1 MKIVFSM
8 AAVAGV
14 LYGFG
19 VGTVVAV
26 ATPYLERTCRF
37 TAVQMSTIV
46 AAAMIAS
53 GVTTFLGGPMAE
65 LWGRRRSIAW
75 AAFGYA
81 LGTPLICFSGG
92 SYALIMCG
100 LAVQG
105 LAMGQHG
112 VVVPLYL
119 AEVLPPAV
127 RGRGAGVFQLFI
139 IGGILLSGLV
149 GLVSAYVFGAADAA
163 STPTETC
170 ALAWQCIFAVVA
182 VPALALFAM
191 GWFLPESPTWL
202 AKRANPGKN
211 GVRREAE
218 RGSRGSGTPGG
229 GTLLRRRYVLPFLVV
244 VALLSCQQGMGM
256 NSLLGYSVKIFG
268 ASGLVGAFAN
278 WADLSFKIVMLAMTA
293 LACALVD
300 GMGRR
305 FLLRVGTA
313 GCAIGLAGIAATF
326 FALDSG
332 LVRAS
337 AASGVAV
344 TACTTVFVAS
354 YALGPGVCVWLVM
367 TELLPGRIR
376 AVGLGAALLF
386 DYGISAGLQS
396 VFLPFTQRFGFWPFF
411 AITASA
417 GVAYYLLSTFCIPE
431 TKGKTLEEIE
441 EYFK

>member
-1 MKIVFSM
+1 MKVVFSM

-26 ATPYLERTCRF
+26 ATPYLERTCQF
-37 TAVQMSTIV
+37 TPVQMSTVV

-65 LWGRRRSIAW
+65 LWGRRRSITW

-92 SYALIMCG
+92 SYALIVCG

-127 RGRGAGVFQLFI
+127 RGRGAGVFQMFI

-149 GLVSAYVFGAADAA
+149 GLAAAYAFGAADAS

-170 ALAWQCIFAVVA
+170 ALAWQCIFGVVA

-191 GWFLPESPTWL
+191 GWLLPESPTWL
-202 AKRANPGKN
+202 AKRANAPRKGA
-211 GVRREAE
+211 RREAE
-218 RGSRGSGTPGG
+218 RASPGG
-229 GTLLRRRYVLPFLVV
+229 GPLLRKRYVLPFLVV

-278 WADLSFKIVMLAMTA
+278 WADLSFKLVMLAMTA
-293 LACALVD
+293 VACALVD
-300 GMGRR
+300 RKGRR

-313 GCAIGLAGIAATF
+313 GCAIGLVGIVATF
-326 FALDSG
+326 FALDHG

-337 AASGVAV
+337 AASGVVV
-344 TACTTVFVAS
+344 TACTTIFVAA

-386 DYGISAGLQS
+386 DYSISAGLQS
-396 VFLPFTQRFGFWPFF
+396 AFLPFTQRFGFWPFF
-411 AITASA
+411 AIMASA
-417 GVAYYLLSTFCIPE
+417 AVAYFLLSTFCIPE

>member
-1 MKIVFSM
+1 MKMVFSM

-26 ATPYLERTCRF
+26 ATPYLERTCQF

-65 LWGRRRSIAW
+65 LWGRRRSITW

-92 SYALIMCG
+92 SYALIVCG

-127 RGRGAGVFQLFI
+127 RGRGAGVFQLSL

-149 GLVSAYVFGAADAA
+149 GLAAAYVFGAADDA
-163 STPTETC
+163 STSIETC
-170 ALAWQCIFAVVA
+170 ALAWKCIFAVVA
-182 VPALALFAM
+182 VPAILLFAM
-191 GWFLPESPTWL
+191 GRFLPESPEWL
-202 AKRANPGKN
+202 AKRSNMQNKS
-211 GVRREAE
+211 VRREAE
-218 RGSRGSGTPGG
+218 RELSGDGS
-229 GTLLRRRYVLPFLVV
+229 LLRKRYVVPFLVV

-268 ASGLVGAFAN
+268 VSGLTGAFAN
-278 WADLSFKIVMLAMTA
+278 WADLSFKLVMLVMTA

-300 GMGRR
+300 RKGRR
-305 FLLRVGTA
+305 FLLRIGTA
-313 GCAIGLAGIAATF
+313 GCAIGLVGIVATF
-326 FALDSG
+326 FALDHG
-332 LVRAS
+332 LIRAS
-337 AASGVAV
+337 AASGVVV
-344 TACTTVFVAS
+344 TACTTIFVAA

-411 AITASA
+411 AIMASA
-417 GVAYYLLSTFCIPE
+417 AVAYFMLATFCIPE
-431 TKGKTLEEIE
+431 TKGRTLEEIE

>member
-1 MKIVFSM
+1 MKIVFAM

-26 ATPYLERTCRF
+26 ATPYLERTCSF
-37 TAVQMSTIV
+37 TPVQMSTIV

-53 GVTTFLGGPMAE
+53 GVTTFLGGPIAE
-65 LWGRRRSIAW
+65 LWGRRRSIVW

-81 LGTPLICFSGG
+81 LGTPLICLSGG
-92 SYALIMCG
+92 SYALIVCG
-100 LAVQG
+100 LAIQG

-127 RGRGAGVFQLFI
+127 RGRGAGVFQMFL
-139 IGGILLSGLV
+139 IGGILVSGLV
-149 GLVSAYVFGAADAA
+149 GLAAAYVFGAADVA
-163 STPTETC
+163 STSAEAC
-170 ALAWQCIFAVVA
+170 ALAWKCIFAVVA

-191 GWFLPESPTWL
+191 GWCLPESPTWL
-202 AKRANPGKN
+202 AKRANASKKD
-211 GVRREAE
+211 VHQRES
-218 RGSRGSGTPGG
+218 GSSGG
-229 GTLLRRRYVLPFLVV
+229 GSLLRKRYVLPFLVV

-278 WADLSFKIVMLAMTA
+278 WADLSFKVVMLAMTA

-300 GMGRR
+300 RKGRR
-305 FLLRVGTA
+305 FLLRIGTA
-313 GCAIGLAGIAATF
+313 GCAIGLVGIVATF
-326 FALDSG
+326 FALDHG

-337 AASGVAV
+337 AASGVVV
-344 TACTTVFVAS
+344 TACTTLFVAA

-376 AVGLGAALLF
+376 AVGLGVALLF

-411 AITASA
+411 AIMALA
-417 GVAYYLLSTFCIPE
+417 AVAYFLLATFGIPE
-431 TKGKTLEEIE
+431 TKGKPLEEIE

>member
-1 MKIVFSM
+1 MKVVFSM

-26 ATPYLERTCRF
+26 ATPYLERTCQF
-37 TAVQMSTIV
+37 TPVQMSTIV

-65 LWGRRRSIAW
+65 LWGRRRSITW

-92 SYALIMCG
+92 SYALIVCG
-100 LAVQG
+100 LAIQG

-119 AEVLPPAV
+119 AEVLPPDV
-127 RGRGAGVFQLFI
+127 RGRGAGVFQMCI
-139 IGGILLSGLV
+139 IGGILVSGLV
-149 GLVSAYVFGAADAA
+149 GLAAAYAFGVADAA
-163 STPTETC
+163 STSTETC
-170 ALAWQCIFAVVA
+170 ALAWKCIFAVVA

-202 AKRANPGKN
+202 AERSNAPKK
-211 GVRREAE
+211 GVCREVAA
-218 RGSRGSGTPGG
+218 GSPDGGS
-229 GTLLRRRYVLPFLVV
+229 LLRRRYVVPFLVV

-256 NSLLGYSVKIFG
+256 NSMLGYSVKIFG

-278 WADLSFKIVMLAMTA
+278 WADLSFKLVMLVMTA
-293 LACALVD
+293 IACVLVD
-300 GMGRR
+300 RKGRR
-305 FLLRVGTA
+305 FLLRIGTA
-313 GCAIGLAGIAATF
+313 GCAIGLVGIVATF
-326 FALDSG
+326 FAIDHG

-337 AASGVAV
+337 SASGIMV
-344 TACTTVFVAS
+344 TACTTVFVAA

-367 TELLPGRIR
+367 TELLPSRIR

-411 AITASA
+411 AIMASA
-417 GVAYYLLSTFCIPE
+417 AVAYFMLSTFFIPE

>member
-1 MKIVFSM
+1 MKVVFAM

-26 ATPYLERTCRF
+26 ATPYLERTCLF
-37 TAVQMSTIV
+37 TPVQMSTIV

-53 GVTTFLGGPMAE
+53 GVTTFLGGPIAE
-65 LWGRRRSIAW
+65 LWGRRRSITW

-92 SYALIMCG
+92 SYALIVCG
-100 LAVQG
+100 LAIQG

-127 RGRGAGVFQLFI
+127 RGRGAGVFQIFI
-139 IGGILLSGLV
+139 IGGILVSGLV
-149 GLVSAYVFGAADAA
+149 GLAAAYVFGAADAA
-163 STPTETC
+163 STSTEMC
-170 ALAWQCIFAVVA
+170 ALAWKCIFAVVA
-182 VPALALFAM
+182 VPALALFAL
-191 GWFLPESPTWL
+191 GRFLPESPEWL
-202 AKRANPGKN
+202 AKRVNVSKK
-211 GVRREAE
+211 GVCREVAS
-218 RGSRGSGTPGG
+218 GSSGGS
-229 GTLLRRRYVLPFLVV
+229 LLRKRYVVPFLVV

-278 WADLSFKIVMLAMTA
+278 WADLSFKVVMLAMTV
-293 LACALVD
+293 LACVLVD
-300 GMGRR
+300 RKGRR
-305 FLLRVGTA
+305 FLLRIGTA
-313 GCAIGLAGIAATF
+313 GCAIGLAGIVASF
-326 FALDSG
+326 FALDHG

-337 AASGVAV
+337 TASGVVV
-344 TACTTVFVAS
+344 TACTTVFIAAYS
-354 YALGPGVCVWLVM
+354 LGPGVCVWLVM

-411 AITASA
+411 AIMASA
-417 GVAYYLLSTFCIPE
+417 AVAYFMLATFCIPE
-431 TKGKTLEEIE
+431 TKGKTLDEIE
-441 EYFK
+441 EFFK

>member
-1 MKIVFSM
+1 MKMVFSM

-26 ATPYLERTCRF
+26 ATPYLERTCQF

-65 LWGRRRSIAW
+65 FWGRRRSITW

-81 LGTPLICFSGG
+81 LGTPLICLSGG
-92 SYALIMCG
+92 SYALIVCG

-127 RGRGAGVFQLFI
+127 RGRGAGVFQLSL

-149 GLVSAYVFGAADAA
+149 GLAAAYVFGAADDA
-163 STPTETC
+163 STSIETC
-170 ALAWQCIFAVVA
+170 AVAWKCIFAVVA
-182 VPALALFAM
+182 VPAILLFAM
-191 GWFLPESPTWL
+191 GRFLPESPEWL
-202 AKRANPGKN
+202 AKRSNMQNKR
-211 GVRREAE
+211 VRREAE
-218 RGSRGSGTPGG
+218 RELSGDGS
-229 GTLLRRRYVLPFLVV
+229 LLRKRYVVPFLVV

-268 ASGLVGAFAN
+268 VSGLTGAFAN
-278 WADLSFKIVMLAMTA
+278 WADLSFKLVMLVMTA

-300 GMGRR
+300 RKGRR
-305 FLLRVGTA
+305 FLLRIGTA
-313 GCAIGLAGIAATF
+313 GCAIGLAGIVATF
-326 FALDSG
+326 FALDHG
-332 LVRAS
+332 LIRAS
-337 AASGVAV
+337 AASGVVV
-344 TACTTVFVAS
+344 TVCTTIFVAA

-411 AITASA
+411 AIMASA
-417 GVAYYLLSTFCIPE
+417 AVAYFMLATFCIPE
-431 TKGKTLEEIE
+431 TKGRTLEEIE

>member
-1 MKIVFSM
+1 MKIVFAM

-26 ATPYLERTCRF
+26 ATPYLERTCSF
-37 TAVQMSTIV
+37 SPVQMSTIV

-65 LWGRRRSIAW
+65 LCGRRRSIVW

-92 SYALIMCG
+92 SYALIVCG

-149 GLVSAYVFGAADAA
+149 GLAAAYAFGAADAA
-163 STPTETC
+163 STTTETC
-170 ALAWQCIFAVVA
+170 ALAWKCIFSVVA
-182 VPALALFAM
+182 VPALALVVM
-191 GWFLPESPTWL
+191 GRFLPESPEWL
-202 AKRANPGKN
+202 AKRANAAKK
-211 GVRREAE
+211 GVRRETAVP
-218 RGSRGSGTPGG
+218 GSSGG
-229 GTLLRRRYVLPFLVV
+229 GSLLRKRYVVPFLVV

-278 WADLSFKIVMLAMTA
+278 WADLSFKVVMLAMTA

-300 GMGRR
+300 RKGRR
-305 FLLRVGTA
+305 FLLRIGTA
-313 GCAIGLAGIAATF
+313 GCAIGLVGIVATF
-326 FALDSG
+326 FALDHG

-337 AASGVAV
+337 AASGVVV
-344 TACTTVFVAS
+344 TACTTVFVAAYS
-354 YALGPGVCVWLVM
+354 LGPGVCVWLVM

-411 AITASA
+411 AIMASA
-417 GVAYYLLSTFCIPE
+417 AVAYFLLATFCIPE

>member
-1 MKIVFSM
+1 MKVVFAM

-26 ATPYLERTCRF
+26 ATPYLERTCLF
-37 TAVQMSTIV
+37 TPVQMSTIV

-53 GVTTFLGGPMAE
+53 GVTTFLGGPIAE
-65 LWGRRRSIAW
+65 LWGRRRSITW

-92 SYALIMCG
+92 SYALIVCG
-100 LAVQG
+100 LAIQG

-127 RGRGAGVFQLFI
+127 RGRGAGVFQIFI
-139 IGGILLSGLV
+139 IGGILVSGLV
-149 GLVSAYVFGAADAA
+149 GLAAAYVFGAADAA
-163 STPTETC
+163 TTSTEMC
-170 ALAWQCIFAVVA
+170 ALAWKCIFAVVA
-182 VPALALFAM
+182 VPALALFAL
-191 GWFLPESPTWL
+191 GRFLPESPEWL
-202 AKRANPGKN
+202 AKRVNVSKK
-211 GVRREAE
+211 GVCREVAS
-218 RGSRGSGTPGG
+218 GSSGGS
-229 GTLLRRRYVLPFLVV
+229 LLRKRYVVPFLVV

-278 WADLSFKIVMLAMTA
+278 WADLSFKVVMLAMTV
-293 LACALVD
+293 LACVLVD
-300 GMGRR
+300 RKGRR
-305 FLLRVGTA
+305 FLLRIGTA
-313 GCAIGLAGIAATF
+313 GCAIGLAGIVASF
-326 FALDSG
+326 FALDHG

-337 AASGVAV
+337 TASGVVV
-344 TACTTVFVAS
+344 TACTTVFIAAYS
-354 YALGPGVCVWLVM
+354 LGPGVCVWLVM

-411 AITASA
+411 AIMASA
-417 GVAYYLLSTFCIPE
+417 AVAYFMLATFCIPE

-441 EYFK
+441 EFFK

>member
-1 MKIVFSM
+1 MKAVFSM

-26 ATPYLERTCRF
+26 ATPYLERTCQF
-37 TAVQMSTIV
+37 TPVQMSTVV

-53 GVTTFLGGPMAE
+53 GVTTFLGGPIAE
-65 LWGRRRSIAW
+65 LWGRRRSIVW

-92 SYALIMCG
+92 NYALIVCG

-127 RGRGAGVFQLFI
+127 RGRGAGVFQIFI

-149 GLVSAYVFGAADAA
+149 GLAAAYAFGAADAA

-170 ALAWQCIFAVVA
+170 ALAWKCIFAVVA
-182 VPALALFAM
+182 VPALVLFAM
-191 GWFLPESPTWL
+191 GRFLPESPEWL
-202 AKRANPGKN
+202 AKRSNAPKKDICRDTEP
-211 GVRREAE
+211 V
-218 RGSRGSGTPGG
+218 SSGG
-229 GTLLRRRYVLPFLVV
+229 GSLLRKRYVVPFLVV

-278 WADLSFKIVMLAMTA
+278 WADLSFKVVMLAMTA
-293 LACALVD
+293 LSCALVD
-300 GMGRR
+300 RKGRR

-313 GCAIGLAGIAATF
+313 GCAIGLVGIVATF
-326 FALDSG
+326 FALDHG

-337 AASGVAV
+337 AASGVVV
-344 TACTTVFVAS
+344 TACTTIFVAAYS
-354 YALGPGVCVWLVM
+354 LGPGVCVWLVM

-376 AVGLGAALLF
+376 AVGLGVALLF

-396 VFLPFTQRFGFWPFF
+396 VFLPFAQRFGFWPFF
-411 AITASA
+411 AIMALA
-417 GVAYYLLSTFCIPE
+417 AIAYFLLATFCIPE

>member
-1 MKIVFSM
+1 MKVVFSM

-26 ATPYLERTCRF
+26 ATPYLERTCQF
-37 TAVQMSTIV
+37 TPVQMSTIV

-65 LWGRRRSIAW
+65 LWGRRRSITW

-92 SYALIMCG
+92 SYTLIVCG
-100 LAVQG
+100 LAIQG

-127 RGRGAGVFQLFI
+127 RGRGAGVFQMFI
-139 IGGILLSGLV
+139 IGGILVSGLV
-149 GLVSAYVFGAADAA
+149 GLAAAYAFGAADAA
-163 STPTETC
+163 TTSTETC
-170 ALAWQCIFAVVA
+170 ALAWKCIFAVVA

-202 AKRANPGKN
+202 AKRSNAPKK
-211 GVRREAE
+211 GVCREVAA
-218 RGSRGSGTPGG
+218 GSPDGGS
-229 GTLLRRRYVLPFLVV
+229 LLRRRYVVPFLVV

-256 NSLLGYSVKIFG
+256 NSMLGYSVKIFG

-278 WADLSFKIVMLAMTA
+278 WADLSFKRVMLVMTA
-293 LACALVD
+293 IACVLVD
-300 GMGRR
+300 RKGRR
-305 FLLRVGTA
+305 FLLRIGTA
-313 GCAIGLAGIAATF
+313 GCAIGLVGIVATF
-326 FALDSG
+326 FALDHG

-337 AASGVAV
+337 SASGVVV
-344 TACTTVFVAS
+344 TACTTVFVAA

-367 TELLPGRIR
+367 TELLPSRIR

-411 AITASA
+411 AIMALA
-417 GVAYYLLSTFCIPE
+417 AVAYFLLSTFCIPE

>member
-26 ATPYLERTCRF
+26 ATPYLERTCNF
-37 TAVQMSTIV
+37 TPVQMSTIV

-65 LWGRRRSIAW
+65 LWGRRRSITW

-92 SYALIMCG
+92 SYALIVCG
-100 LAVQG
+100 LAIQG

-127 RGRGAGVFQLFI
+127 RGRGAGVFQMFI
-139 IGGILLSGLV
+139 IGGILVSGLV
-149 GLVSAYVFGAADAA
+149 GLVAAYVFGAADAA
-163 STPTETC
+163 TTPTETC
-170 ALAWQCIFAVVA
+170 ALAWKCIFAVVA

-191 GWFLPESPTWL
+191 GRFLPESPEWL
-202 AKRANPGKN
+202 AKRANAQKKGASLETAPG
-211 GVRREAE
+211 RID
-218 RGSRGSGTPGG
+218 GG
-229 GTLLRRRYVLPFLVV
+229 PLLRKRYVVPFLVV

-268 ASGLVGAFAN
+268 ASGLAGAFAN
-278 WADLSFKIVMLAMTA
+278 WADLSFKVVMLAMTA

-300 GMGRR
+300 RKGRR
-305 FLLRVGTA
+305 FLLRIGTA
-313 GCAIGLAGIAATF
+313 GCAIGLAGIVAAF
-326 FALDSG
+326 FALDHGIVQPST
-332 LVRAS
+332 
-337 AASGVAV
+337 ASGVVV
-344 TACTTVFVAS
+344 TVCTTVFIAA

-367 TELLPGRIR
+367 TELLPSRIR

-386 DYGISAGLQS
+386 DYCISAGLQS

-411 AITASA
+411 AIMASA
-417 GVAYYLLSTFCIPE
+417 AVAYFILATFFIPE

>member
-1 MKIVFSM
+1 MKGVFSM

-26 ATPYLERTCRF
+26 AMPYLERTCQF
-37 TAVQMSTIV
+37 TPVQMSTIV

-65 LWGRRRSIAW
+65 LWGRRRSITW

-92 SYALIMCG
+92 SYALIVCG
-100 LAVQG
+100 LAIQG

-119 AEVLPPAV
+119 AEVLAPDV
-127 RGRGAGVFQLFI
+127 RGRGAGVFQMFI
-139 IGGILLSGLV
+139 IGGILVSGLV
-149 GLVSAYVFGAADAA
+149 GLAAAYAFGAADAA
-163 STPTETC
+163 STSTETC
-170 ALAWQCIFAVVA
+170 ALAWKCIFAVVA

-202 AKRANPGKN
+202 AKRSNAPKK
-211 GVRREAE
+211 GVCREVAA
-218 RGSRGSGTPGG
+218 GSPDGGS
-229 GTLLRRRYVLPFLVV
+229 LLRRRYVVPFLVV

-256 NSLLGYSVKIFG
+256 NSMLGYSVKIFG

-278 WADLSFKIVMLAMTA
+278 WADLSFKLVMLVMTA
-293 LACALVD
+293 IACVLVD
-300 GMGRR
+300 RKGRR
-305 FLLRVGTA
+305 FLLRIGTA
-313 GCAIGLAGIAATF
+313 GCAIGLVGIVATF
-326 FALDSG
+326 FAIDHG

-337 AASGVAV
+337 SASGAVV
-344 TACTTVFVAS
+344 TACTTVFVAA

-367 TELLPGRIR
+367 TELLPSRIR

-411 AITASA
+411 AIMASA
-417 GVAYYLLSTFCIPE
+417 AVAYFMLSTFFIPE

>member
-1 MKIVFSM
+1 MKVVFSM

-26 ATPYLERTCRF
+26 ATPYLERTCQF

-53 GVTTFLGGPMAE
+53 GVTTFLGGPIAE

-92 SYALIMCG
+92 SYALIVCG

-127 RGRGAGVFQLFI
+127 RGRGAGVFQIFI
-139 IGGILLSGLV
+139 IGGILVSGLV
-149 GLVSAYVFGAADAA
+149 GLVAAYAFGAADAA
-163 STPTETC
+163 STSPETC
-170 ALAWQCIFAVVA
+170 ALAWKCIFAVVA
-182 VPALALFAM
+182 VPALTLFAM
-191 GWFLPESPTWL
+191 GRFLPESPEWL
-202 AKRANPGKN
+202 AKRANVPRKGAC
-211 GVRREAE
+211 RETAYE
-218 RGSRGSGTPGG
+218 SSGGSI
-229 GTLLRRRYVLPFLVV
+229 LRKRYVVPFLIV

-278 WADLSFKIVMLAMTA
+278 WADLSFKVVMLAMTA

-300 GMGRR
+300 RKGRR
-305 FLLRVGTA
+305 FLLRIGTA
-313 GCAIGLAGIAATF
+313 GCAVGLAGIVATF
-326 FALDSG
+326 FAIDHG

-337 AASGVAV
+337 AASGVVV
-344 TACTTVFVAS
+344 TACATIFVAA

-411 AITASA
+411 AIMASA
-417 GVAYYLLSTFCIPE
+417 AIAYFMLATFCIPE

-441 EYFK
+441 EFFK

>member
-1 MKIVFSM
+1 MKVVFAM

-26 ATPYLERTCRF
+26 ATPYLERTCAF
-37 TAVQMSTIV
+37 TPVQMSTIV

-53 GVTTFLGGPMAE
+53 GVTTFLGGPIAE
-65 LWGRRRSIAW
+65 LWGRRRSITW

-92 SYALIMCG
+92 SYALIVCG
-100 LAVQG
+100 LAIQG

-127 RGRGAGVFQLFI
+127 RGRGAGVFQIFI
-139 IGGILLSGLV
+139 IGGILVSGLV
-149 GLVSAYVFGAADAA
+149 GLAAAYVFGAADAA
-163 STPTETC
+163 STSTEMC
-170 ALAWQCIFAVVA
+170 ALAWKCIFAVVA
-182 VPALALFAM
+182 VPALALFAL
-191 GWFLPESPTWL
+191 GRFLPESPEWL
-202 AKRANPGKN
+202 AKRVNVSKK
-211 GVRREAE
+211 GVCREVASDSSG
-218 RGSRGSGTPGG
+218 GS
-229 GTLLRRRYVLPFLVV
+229 LLRKRYVVPFLVV

-278 WADLSFKIVMLAMTA
+278 WADLSFKVVMLAMTV
-293 LACALVD
+293 LACVLVD
-300 GMGRR
+300 RKGRR
-305 FLLRVGTA
+305 FLLRIGTA
-313 GCAIGLAGIAATF
+313 GCAIGLAGIVASF
-326 FALDSG
+326 FALDHG

-337 AASGVAV
+337 TASGVVV
-344 TACTTVFVAS
+344 TACTTVFIAAYS
-354 YALGPGVCVWLVM
+354 LGPGVCVWLVM

-411 AITASA
+411 AIMASA
-417 GVAYYLLSTFCIPE
+417 AVAYFMLATFCIPE
-431 TKGKTLEEIE
+431 TKGKTLDEIE
-441 EYFK
+441 EFFK